1 MERLDEG
8 TVRTLGD
15 LLPRDRRSGAVAVRA
30 DGDTDH
36 VYTYQRFLTTAWKTG
51 NFFRH
56 LGVREDVTVGIV
68 AEPRP
73 QPLLGLFGAALL
85 GAEVRLDPPETLDG
99 RVVLAPTSRIEQYEL
114 PPGGQRVGYGADPA
128 TPSIRYFEENVWSE
142 NPTVPPEERD
152 PETPVL
158 VTDEATYSHGRLL
171 RAGFDAV
178 DRLSLAPGEMVAV
191 RAPLA
196 DPRTVAGGVL
206 APLIAGGAVQ
216 VGADGSDADAEILDD
231 EAPATDRWLDIT
243 EIDV

>member
-1 MERLDEG
+1 MERLDED

-15 LLPRDRRSGAVAVRA
+15 LLPRERRSGAVAVRA

-56 LGVREDVTVGIV
+56 LGVREGVTVGIV

-85 GAEVRLDPPETLDG
+85 GAQVRLDPPEAIDA
-99 RVVLAPTSRIEQYEL
+99 RVVLAPTDRIDLYEL
-114 PPGGQRVGYGADPA
+114 PPGGQRVGYGANPNEP
-128 TPSIRYFEENVWSE
+128 TVRYFEENVWSE
-142 NPTVPPEERD
+142 NPTVPPEDRD
-152 PETPVL
+152 PGAAVL
-158 VTDEATYSHGRLL
+158 VTDDAAYSHERLL
-171 RAGFDAV
+171 RTAFDTV

-196 DPRTVAGGVL
+196 DPRTVAAGVL
-206 APLIAGGAVQ
+206 APLLAGGAVQ
-216 VGADGSDADAEILDD
+216 LGADGSDADAEIVAD
-231 EAPATDRWLDIT
+231 EEPATDRWLDISD
-243 EIDV
+243 IDL